1 MHKFLFLLIFSFGNN
16 FAKSSTINYPEKSSS
31 DPIKKIVREMAKS
44 NVYEI
49 SNAAG
54 YAGSHS
60 QQSSRYAQ
68 LLKAASTEELTILAR
83 KHKNPVVRLY
93 AFNALV
99 QKLKDVPVAI
109 VEQFRNDATIIVVS
123 KNGVSGK
130 APLNSVAEGLL
141 Y

>member
-1 MHKFLFLLIFSFGNN
+1 
-16 FAKSSTINYPEKSSS
+16 
-31 DPIKKIVREMAKS
+31 
-44 NVYEI
+44 
-49 SNAAG
+49 
-54 YAGSHS
+54 
-60 QQSSRYAQ
+60 
-68 LLKAASTEELTILAR
+68 LLKAASTEELTNLAT

-123 KNGVSGK
+123 KNGASGK

>member
-16 FAKSSTINYPEKSSS
+16 FAKSSTINYSEKSSS

-54 YAGSHS
+54 YAGSRS
-60 QQSSRYAQ
+60 QQSSRYDQ
-68 LLKAASTEELTILAR
+68 LLKAASTEELTSLAT

-123 KNGVSGK
+123 KNGASGK